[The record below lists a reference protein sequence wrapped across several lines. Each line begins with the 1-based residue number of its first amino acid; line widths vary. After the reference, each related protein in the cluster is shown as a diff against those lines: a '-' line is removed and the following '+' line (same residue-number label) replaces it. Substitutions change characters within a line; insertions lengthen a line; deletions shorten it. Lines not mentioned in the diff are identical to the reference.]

1 MRKLEEKKE
10 RKKAPN
16 IQRTK
21 TIEYLTSFYCVQKH
35 QLTEPPEINKPVFDH
50 DSSNHVD
57 YERNT

>member
-10 RKKAPN
+10 KKESP
-16 IQRTK
+16 IHTKRK
-21 TIEYLTSFYCVQKH
+21 TIEYRTSFYCVQKR
-35 QLTEPPEINKPVFDH
+35 QKPPKINKPVFDH